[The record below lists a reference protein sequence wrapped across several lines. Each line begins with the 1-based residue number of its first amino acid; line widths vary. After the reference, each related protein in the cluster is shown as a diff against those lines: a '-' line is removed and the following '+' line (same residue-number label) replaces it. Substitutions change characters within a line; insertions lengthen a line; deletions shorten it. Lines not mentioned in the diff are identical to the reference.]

1 MSTMTQALSPA
12 HATRYDVP
20 ASRPRL
26 VSARFAAALLSS
38 FGALTS
44 FYLLLSVTPM
54 YAMSAGAGSAGAG
67 LVTGSLMLT
76 TVLAEFASP
85 RLLGRFGYRPALA
98 RRVVLLGGPAPDLA
112 LPVWLAGLNGA

>member
-12 HATRYDVP
+12 HATRHDTP

-26 VSARFAAALLSS
+26 VSGRFAAALLAS

-54 YAMSAGAGSAGAG
+54 YAVSAGARSAGAG
-67 LVTGSLMLT
+67 LAARPLILT
-76 TVLAEFASP
+76 P
-85 RLLGRFGYRPALA
+85 
-98 RRVVLLGGPAPDLA
+98 GPAPFA
-112 LPVWLAGLNGA
+112 PPPPPGRFRLPAAFPARAQLV

>member
-1 MSTMTQALSPA
+1 MSTMTQTLSPV
-12 HATRYDVP
+12 HATRYDTP

-26 VSARFAAALLSS
+26 VSGRFAAALLSS

-67 LVTGSLMLT
+67 LVTRSLLPT
-76 TVLAEFASP
+76 TGLAPFAP
-85 RLLGRFGYRPALA
+85 PPLLGRVRHPPRLA
-98 RRVVLLGGPAPDLA
+98 
-112 LPVWLAGLNGA
+112 AG

>member
-1 MSTMTQALSPA
+1 MSTMTQTLSPV
-12 HATRYDVP
+12 HATRYDIP

-26 VSARFAAALLSS
+26 VSGRFAAALLSS

-67 LVTGSLMLT
+67 LGARSPLLAA
-76 TVLAEFASP
+76 VLAGVAP
-85 RLLGRFGYRPALA
+85 P
-98 RRVVLLGGPAPDLA
+98 PAPGRVGHPPLSSA
-112 LPVWLAGLNGA
+112 PGLL

>member
-1 MSTMTQALSPA
+1 MSTMTQTLAPV
-12 HATRYDVP
+12 RYDAP

-26 VSARFAAALLSS
+26 VTGRFAAALLAS

-67 LVTGSLMLT
+67 LATGSLMLT
-76 TVLAEFASP
+76 TVLAEFASS
-85 RLLGRFGYRPALA
+85 RLMGRFGYRAGFAA
-98 RRVVLLGGPAPDLA
+98 RARPVGGPGPG
-112 LPVWLAGLNGA
+112 V

>member
-12 HATRYDVP
+12 RATRYTSRHTGP

-67 LVTGSLMLT
+67 LVTGSLMLRSEEHT
-76 TVLAEFASP
+76 SELQSP
-85 RLLGRFGYRPALA
+85 VHLVCRLLLEKK
-98 RRVVLLGGPAPDLA
+98 
-112 LPVWLAGLNGA
+112 